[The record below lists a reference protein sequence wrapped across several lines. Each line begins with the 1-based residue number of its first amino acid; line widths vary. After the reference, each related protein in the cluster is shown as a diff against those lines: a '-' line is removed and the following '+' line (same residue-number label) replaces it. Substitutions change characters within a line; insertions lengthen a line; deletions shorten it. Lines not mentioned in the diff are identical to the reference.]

1 MMDGARGRLRMHRVP
16 RMQAERDA
24 PLRCGCFCLQL
35 FLGRLAASLV
45 LCVRCVLGRLR
56 ILCIRRCAVCGRGRH
71 DLDVV
76 DAFEAVRVA
85 VRIDELLPPARQ
97 IVDDDGLWLC
107 AAVWEEV

>member
-1 MMDGARGRLRMHRVP
+1 
-16 RMQAERDA
+16 
-24 PLRCGCFCLQL
+24 
-35 FLGRLAASLV
+35 
-45 LCVRCVLGRLR
+45 
-56 ILCIRRCAVCGRGRH
+56 
-71 DLDVV
+71 LDVV